1 MRSKVLEL
9 MVILAVLLAF
19 PLAGFS
25 QGKIHILDKWTPLV
39 HHFDA
44 KDPVI
49 LKVAPGDTLV
59 AETRFITDPSGRYFG
74 SRTTLE
80 EFKQVR
86 WPGHPLFGP
95 IYIEGAEPG
104 DVLEVRILD
113 IKPSPWAL
121 TFVNTGSRTGT
132 SFLPDD
138 FKEVYLRHYQDID
151 VDKGI
156 LRFSPGI
163 EIPIGPHMGQMAVA
177 PPPEAGKLGTREPRQ
192 YGGNIDWNILQKG
205 STLYLPVHN
214 KGALFYVGDGHVVQG
229 DGEVATSAAEGH
241 NTATLQFFVKKG
253 RKIEFPEAE
262 NDKYYATSGF
272 DPDLKTAG
280 QIALRNMIKYLMEVK
295 GLPSKEEA
303 LCLCTLAIEM
313 RIIEVVDGN
322 LGVAVL
328 IPKSIFKTA
337 K

>member
-1 MRSKVLEL
+1 MER
-9 MVILAVLLAF
+9 
-19 PLAGFS
+19 
-25 QGKIHILDKWTPLV
+25 KIHILDKRTPLV

-49 LKVAPGDTLV
+49 LKIGQGDTVV
-59 AETRFITDPSGRYFG
+59 AETRFITDASGRYFG
-74 SRTTLE
+74 PGTTLE
-80 EFKQVR
+80 EFKLLR

-95 IYIEGAEPG
+95 IYVEGAEPG

-121 TFVNTGSRTGT
+121 TFVNTGARMGT

-138 FKEVYLRHYQDID
+138 FRQIYLRHYRDID

-163 EIPIGPHMGQMAVA
+163 EVPLGPHMGQMAVA
-177 PPPEAGKLGTREPRQ
+177 PPPEEGTLGTREPRR
-192 YGGNIDWNILQKG
+192 YGGNIDWNFLVKG
-205 STLYLPVHN
+205 TTLFLPVFN
-214 KGALFYVGDGHVVQG
+214 RGALFYVGDGHVVQG
-229 DGEVATSAAEGH
+229 DGEVASSAGEGQ

-253 RKIEFPEAE
+253 RTIEYPEAE
-262 NDKYYATSGF
+262 SDKYYATAGF
-272 DPDLKTAG
+272 HEDLKTAG
-280 QIALRNMIKYLMEVK
+280 RIALRNMIKYLMEVK
-295 GLPSKEEA
+295 GLSGKEEA

-322 LGVAVL
+322 LGIATL
-328 IPKSIFKTA
+328 IPKSIFKA
-337 K
+337 AR